1 MARTANI
8 GELKTRIR
16 GVKLT
21 AGIDEEGFQTLT
33 ETPLFKGKSAWC
45 KWTFSHGNDIYEH
58 MRLGVEQMATITMYF
73 TEEITPQCKIWR
85 NGETGEENAWHVVS
99 INHVEDSRR
108 FTEIRV
114 KRGELA

>member
-8 GELKTRIR
+8 GEMRTRIR
-16 GVKLT
+16 GVNCT
-21 AGIDEEGFQTLT
+21 YGQDAEGFQTIT

-45 KWTFSHGNDIYEH
+45 KWTFSHGNDLYEH
-58 MRLGVEQMATITMYF
+58 MKLGVKQMATITMFF
-73 TEEITPQCKIWR
+73 TEEVTPTCKIWR

-114 KRGELA
+114 KRGETA

>member
-8 GELKTRIR
+8 GEMKTRIR
-16 GVKLT
+16 GVKCNH
-21 AGIDEEGFQTLT
+21 GIDGDGFQTIA
-33 ETPLFKGKSAWC
+33 EIPLFGGKSAWC
-45 KWTFSHGNDIYEH
+45 KWTFSHGEEIYEH
-58 MRLGVEQMATITMYF
+58 MRLGVEQMATITLFF

-85 NGETGEENAWHVVS
+85 NGETGEKNAWHVVS
-99 INHVEDSRR
+99 INQVEDSRR